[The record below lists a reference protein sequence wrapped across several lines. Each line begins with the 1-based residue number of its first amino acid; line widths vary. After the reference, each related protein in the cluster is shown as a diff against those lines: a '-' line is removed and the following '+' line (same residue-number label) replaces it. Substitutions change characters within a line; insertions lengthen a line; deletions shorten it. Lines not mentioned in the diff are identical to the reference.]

1 MYYQKRERT
10 EHLDMND
17 GVVIFIIAMMN
28 TTQRGKCLFGL
39 TIQGVPYIMIEEAW
53 QQECEAA
60 VDRNLK
66 ATTWLTLSFLILE
79 AQPIFRAGL
88 PNFN

>member
-79 AQPIFRAGL
+79 PQPIFRAGL